1 LFSVK
6 CFFNRKQS
14 EIKLSL
20 VENKTTKMFSSKKN
34 KGTTI
39 FGIRPITEAIRSG
52 KDIEKIFFQQGTPRT
67 RGRLMCELND
77 EIKKFKIPFQFVPAQ
92 KLNHIVKS
100 RNHQGVVALISP
112 VSYSSIEDII
122 PAIFEKGETPLV
134 IILDRIT
141 DVRNFGA
148 ICRSAECAG
157 AHAIIIPSHGN
168 AQINSDA
175 IKTSAGAIFNIPIC
189 RSENLKQTI
198 DFLKKSGL
206 SIIACMEK
214 SERTIYETN
223 FSLPTALLFG
233 SEENGISQEYLK
245 LSDVQAKIPLF
256 GKIQSLNVSVS
267 AGIVL
272 YEAVRQRMK

>member
-1 LFSVK
+1 
-6 CFFNRKQS
+6 
-14 EIKLSL
+14 
-20 VENKTTKMFSSKKN
+20 MFSSKKN

-39 FGIRPITEAIRSG
+39 FGIRPIAEAIRSG